1 MPYGWHRSFIHMVLG
16 TTFITRMWKIFL
28 FFLAI
33 PASEFQRMRLYSM
46 FVTAACVLFRLL
58 FPLISTACQGAN
70 FGPM

>member
-1 MPYGWHRSFIHMVLG
+1 MPYGWHRSFTHGLG
-16 TTFITRMWKIFL
+16 DHIYYPYVENFP

-33 PASEFQRMRLYSM
+33 PASEFQRMRLYLM
-46 FVTAACVLFRLL
+46 FVSAACVLFRLL